1 MRKILTS
8 VLSVAGLL
16 AVVLALVSSPA
27 SAEKDVV
34 TIKSPAAGDNAGTYV
49 ISWETLGDCNPGSG
63 TGGSSGSV
71 TLEVVESFPGSKM
84 GDQQET
90 GVVIDDDCKYTWKA
104 TFTNAAGA
112 DCLVGAPDSDDV
124 GTALDAIRTAEMI
137 MLATGDCAT
146 TGKLVVTV
154 RGHGAIYVGD
164 CTGANR
170 EIVNGQCQSAGDD
183 DDGALLA
190 ETTEAAAKARGD
202 KGLTAEQRNAGA
214 VANTVFT
221 VTATPQKVNNKVPQ
235 GCKEVSGDTE
245 IVYDTG
251 GLQRATLTVVD
262 RPLGGTDDTCI
273 YTVTAALPAGF
284 AAGGGEVRSM
294 ANSKK
299 DQNPNDMA
307 GPDGVPG
314 NADDMFT
321 KANVHVSVAGVKV
334 YLVQNVIGDA
344 GSASATYKLDTPC
357 GAPGLPAA
365 LTARPAS
372 GGISTTKA
380 VVNVELRTGRF
391 NVTAAVAPDPAAANA
406 ADGVM
411 KHALA
416 EDGKA
421 CEASVSVSN
430 VPDHCSAEGA
440 SASLASASGSA
451 ILEVTVDCTPPPAP
465 EPPAAD
471 TGDMGADDMGADD
484 MGADDMG
491 ADDMGADDMGA
502 DDMGGMDMGPPE
514 DVATG

>member
-112 DCLVGAPDSDDV
+112 DCLVGAPDGGDV
-124 GTALDAIRTAEMI
+124 GTAPDAIRTGEMI

-164 CTGANR
+164 CIADNTANT
-170 EIVNGQCQSAGDD
+170 NDDCDSSGAGDPEEGTKD
-183 DDGALLA
+183 ANAA

-221 VTATPQKVNNKVPQ
+221 VTATPQKGSNGKVPQ
-235 GCKEVSGDTE
+235 GCNEVSEDTE

-262 RPLGGTDDTCI
+262 SPLGGANCL

-284 AAGGGEVRSM
+284 AAGGGEARSM
-294 ANSKK
+294 ANSAK
-299 DQNPNDMA
+299 DQNPVADA
-307 GPDGVPG
+307 
-314 NADDMFT
+314 ADDMLT

-451 ILEVTVDCTPPPAP
+451 ILEVTVDCTPP
-465 EPPAAD
+465 AAD
-471 TGDMGADDMGADD
+471 TVDMGG
-484 MGADDMG
+484 DDMG

>member
-221 VTATPQKVNNKVPQ
+221 VTATPQKGSNGKVPQ
-235 GCKEVSGDTE
+235 GCNEVSEDTE

-262 RPLGGTDDTCI
+262 SPLGGANCL

-284 AAGGGEVRSM
+284 AAGGGEARSM
-294 ANSKK
+294 ANSAK

-451 ILEVTVDCTPPPAP
+451 ILEVTVDCTPP
-465 EPPAAD
+465 AAD
-471 TGDMGADDMGADD
+471 TVDMGGDDMGAGDMGAADMDDGS
-484 MGADDMG
+484 
-491 ADDMGADDMGA
+491 
-502 DDMGGMDMGPPE
+502 GMDMGPPE